1 MDDRVPELKPYDPTI
16 RERLSS
22 GLQSGL
28 EALGMKRYGARRAAQ
43 TVTGGPSSNLPLGMG
58 AADFIPFVG
67 TGLQTEEAARD
78 LGKAYQSAKQGDYV
92 DAAVE
97 GGFGLLGMVPGVA
110 ATAKTMRAAG
120 KTAPKAV
127 PKVEAA
133 PKLNITKPEALK
145 PMAAPDQPKLK
156 GKYETTQEGPYYR
169 VRPTGDEASG
179 RRPVGIHEE
188 VRPAPEG
195 GSGSVGSELPQSVS
209 DEQIREMMADPGNFV
224 RKTADDYAQ
233 RYTGSPYELPK
244 IPESSLAKQSAIG
257 RTFQLAAEDD
267 PKYKSAVFDAY
278 AKKYP
283 DLVESTGAQNY
294 DQLMEAAYRQLA
306 METEKQFRSLPIN
319 MSYHRQGEG
328 NYTSSGQMLKDIYGN
343 RHMYVY
349 QGGDPHDFLN
359 AIDPQ
364 TGLNTN
370 EMFRAVHDFYG
381 HAIHGNQFGPKGE
394 EVAWAAHSKMFS
406 PLARIAMTS
415 ETRGQNSFVNYTPL
429 NAELKA
435 QISKLDE
442 AIMDAKRHRRTEDVK
457 MLEEAK
463 KGVWAEF
470 QFAPQKSVILPPE
483 YLDLDYKGGMPGY
496 IQPLIKPEAGT
507 TAASQ
512 LTHFSHSPDIEI
524 IDPSRYGTGIK
535 GREMERLTGSMNP
548 VMERS
553 YFYTG
558 EPGSVRPEPG
568 LGIHRYGARS
578 EGLYDVSADPMNF
591 RKLATEA
598 NRTPFTAKYNQGV
611 TDPTQSFTDVER
623 MAKEYGYEGLMNP
636 QQGTAIMYKPTPVQ
650 RYSWGGFVEQ
660 PQGVVAPYNT
670 TPDMADGGRIYP
682 DNELNN
688 YAAGGLAH
696 FDKGGRAKQEVK
708 EWLRGAIDSLTKKF
722 ADDASKANAKPI
734 ATESV
739 ISSTISKSADE
750 IAKANPKLSE
760 AEIAKKAERDAL
772 AKLKWERQE
781 KPAIESR
788 YGKLAR
794 SSYDDPRAKR
804 LRNVPEVVEERARKA
819 EEFLAQPTEPWTP
832 PKPELQAFDRSL
844 IKDALEGFPGVE
856 QSRFPRYE
864 PARADTGYIDEI
876 YNDPRNRALIEKQ
889 IKRGLPLGGETF
901 YASLYPLKVAAME
914 RGISPQKFESFVYET
929 APASARNSIMNEM
942 AVGQFLRDMNARG
955 LPLDEKTVAEEM
967 AKFKSQYGTGLPLMP
982 VHREGVRQVIEGGQ
996 NMRDMVKADI
1006 PTNYKIPTYGTQKAG
1021 DFGKS
1026 MVLDVHESAGQTQ
1039 GSRYHPYFT
1048 EQGGFG
1054 PTEYGLAESKM
1065 LDIANEMGIP
1075 GGMAQAGRWFGGGEL
1090 TGLKSPRGDAL
1101 DLLERQA
1108 AYTMQGLGIKPTPK
1122 MIREYILDMIES
1134 GRGVLMPYYK
1144 SEAIPDYRTQ
1154 KKKGGAVRSG
1164 LSALEHARA

>member
-120 KTAPKAV
+120 KTV

-179 RRPVGIHEE
+179 RRAVGIHEE

-457 MLEEAK
+457 MLEDAK

-507 TAASQ
+507 TASSQ

-623 MAKEYGYEGLMNP
+623 LAKEYGYEGLMNP

-660 PQGVVAPYNT
+660 PKGVVAPYNT

-708 EWLRGAIDSLTKKF
+708 DWLRGAIDSLTKKF

-734 ATESV
+734 ATES
-739 ISSTISKSADE
+739 
-750 IAKANPKLSE
+750 
-760 AEIAKKAERDAL
+760 DA
-772 AKLKWERQE
+772 
-781 KPAIESR
+781 SN
-788 YGKLAR
+788 
-794 SSYDDPRAKR
+794 
-804 LRNVPEVVEERARKA
+804 NV
-819 EEFLAQPTEPWTP
+819 L
-832 PKPELQAFDRSL
+832 RSL
-844 IKDALEGFPGVE
+844 NPTGLIFTEYNPQQRAIQKLGPNIT
-856 QSRFPRYE
+856 RY
-864 PARADTGYIDEI
+864 DITGNLNPDSLVEI
-876 YNDPRNRALIEKQ
+876 Y
-889 IKRGLPLGGETF
+889 RGVP
-901 YASLYPLKVAAME
+901 K
-914 RGISPQKFESFVYET
+914 
-929 APASARNSIMNEM
+929 
-942 AVGQFLRDMNARG
+942 
-955 LPLDEKTVAEEM
+955 
-967 AKFKSQYGTGLPLMP
+967 
-982 VHREGVRQVIEGGQ
+982 GVKNI
-996 NMRDMVKADI
+996 N
-1006 PTNYKIPTYGTQKAG
+1006 AG
-1021 DFGKS
+1021 DFVTTNKQLAKDYAGTGVVITKKVPAS
-1026 MVLDVHESAGQTQ
+1026 HLLDDV
-1039 GSRYHPYFT
+1039 T
-1048 EQGGFG
+1048 E
-1054 PTEYGLAESKM
+1054 PL
-1065 LDIANEMGIP
+1065 
-1075 GGMAQAGRWFGGGEL
+1075 GE
-1090 TGLKSPRGDAL
+1090 
-1101 DLLERQA
+1101 
-1108 AYTMQGLGIKPTPK
+1108 
-1122 MIREYILDMIES
+1122 EYIY
-1134 GRGVLMPYYK
+1134 RPFK